1 VNRLIAPIL
10 LAATVL
16 AGACTEQPPPPKGP
30 QRLQTASQGLC
41 DAVVFASEGRLRDA
55 ASVFDAETHDYL
67 HELARMLQEVDSA
80 AAADLL
86 EAKEQVES
94 VLDIGADPL
103 AAQELLVRL
112 QRAVRDAALAAD
124 LPTPLCRDGAA

>member
-10 LAATVL
+10 LGATVL
-16 AGACTEQPPPPKGP
+16 PWACTEQPPPATAP
-30 QRLQTASQGLC
+30 RLQAASQGLC
-41 DAVVFASEGRLRDA
+41 DAVVFASQGRVRDSA
-55 ASVFDAETHDYL
+55 RVFDAETHDYL
-67 HELARMLQEVDSA
+67 HELARMLQDVDPA

-86 EAKEQVES
+86 EAKERVES

-103 AAQELLVRL
+103 AAQDLLVRL

>member
-16 AGACTEQPPPPKGP
+16 AWACSEQPPPARAR
-30 QRLQTASQGLC
+30 RLQAASQGLC

-55 ASVFDAETHDYL
+55 ASVFDAESHDYL
-67 HELARMLQEVDSA
+67 HELARMLQEVDPA

-86 EAKEQVES
+86 EAKERVES

-103 AAQELLVRL
+103 AAQDLLVGL
-112 QRAVRDAALAAD
+112 QRTLRDAALAAD

>member
-10 LAATVL
+10 LAVTVL
-16 AGACTEQPPPPKGP
+16 AAACTEQPPPAGAP
-30 QRLQTASQGLC
+30 RLQTASQGLC

-55 ASVFDAETHDYL
+55 ASVFDSETHDYL
-67 HELARMLQEVDSA
+67 HELARMLLGVDPA

-86 EAKEQVES
+86 EAKQRVES

-103 AAQELLVRL
+103 AAQDLLVRL
-112 QRAVRDAALAAD
+112 QRAVRDGALAAD

>member
-1 VNRLIAPIL
+1 VSRLIAPIL
-10 LAATVL
+10 LGATVL
-16 AGACTEQPPPPKGP
+16 AWACTEPPPPARAP
-30 QRLQTASQGLC
+30 RLQAASQGLC

-55 ASVFDAETHDYL
+55 ATVFDAETHDYL
-67 HELARMLQEVDSA
+67 HALARMLQEVDPA

-86 EAKEQVES
+86 EAKERVES

-103 AAQELLVRL
+103 AAQDLLVRL

-124 LPTPLCRDGAA
+124 LPTPLCRDGAV

>member
-1 VNRLIAPIL
+1 
-10 LAATVL
+10 
-16 AGACTEQPPPPKGP
+16 
-30 QRLQTASQGLC
+30 
-41 DAVVFASEGRLRDA
+41 
-55 ASVFDAETHDYL
+55 THDYL
-67 HELARMLQEVDSA
+67 HELARMLQEVDPA

-103 AAQELLVRL
+103 AAQDLLVRL

-124 LPTPLCRDGAA
+124 LPTPLCVDGAA

>member
-10 LAATVL
+10 LGATVL
-16 AGACTEQPPPPKGP
+16 AWACTEQPPPARAP
-30 QRLQTASQGLC
+30 RLQAASQGLC
-41 DAVVFASEGRLRDA
+41 DAVVFASEGRIRDA
-55 ASVFDAETHDYL
+55 ARVFDAETHDYL
-67 HELARMLQEVDSA
+67 HELARMLQEVDPA
-80 AAADLL
+80 AAGDLL

-103 AAQELLVRL
+103 AAQDLLVRL

-124 LPTPLCRDGAA
+124 LPTPLCRDGAV